1 MSQQSVILKLLAII
15 APMSIH
21 LFSRLTFVAA
31 NLHLQQI
38 LTAVGCSKVG
48 NDLPYTVSVLGTS
61 YPANGPADNG
71 LSISLTRMIFGE
83 YLSIVR
89 CQ

>member
-1 MSQQSVILKLLAII
+1 MSQQSLILKLLAII
-15 APMSIH
+15 APMSIR

-38 LTAVGCSKVG
+38 LTAVGCSIG

-61 YPANGPADNG
+61 YPANGPTDNG